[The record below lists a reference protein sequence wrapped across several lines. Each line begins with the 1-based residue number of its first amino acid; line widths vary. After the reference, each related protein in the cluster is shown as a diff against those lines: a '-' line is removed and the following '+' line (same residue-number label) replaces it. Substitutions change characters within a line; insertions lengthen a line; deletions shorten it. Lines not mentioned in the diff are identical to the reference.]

1 MVLLR
6 YGAIMTTIQTH
17 AYVGT
22 DGVLTLRLPVNQR
35 EQQVQVVVV
44 VQSEAAEDVVPVGWD
59 RELLDRLSAAGARLP
74 RKVDWS
80 HSIPPVHT
88 VGLPASQTLVDD
100 RR

>member
-35 EQQVQVVVV
+35 EQQVQVVVAELLTS
-44 VQSEAAEDVVPVGWD
+44 SERTENEDVFEVRFD
-59 RELLDRLSAAGARLP
+59 
-74 RKVDWS
+74 
-80 HSIPPVHT
+80 H
-88 VGLPASQTLVDD
+88 
-100 RR
+100 